1 MTIGNR
7 RITLKRYKRTETVIQ
22 RGPQVTETVT
32 QINDPDG
39 RVVYFDEKKRDD
51 RPWTLLGKLSAVMFS
66 VGAAYAILSFRTA
79 SPS

>member
-7 RITLKRYKRTETVIQ
+7 PIRLKRYKRTQTTIH

-32 QINDPDG
+32 QINDPDN
-39 RVVYFDEKKRDD
+39 RVVYYDETKRDD
-51 RPWTLLGKLSAVMFS
+51 RPWTLLGKLTAVIFS
-66 VGAAYAILSFRTA
+66 VGAAYAILSFRTT